1 MHSTPQH
8 TFYTPAYYIPTCIL
22 YPGIVHPGIHFI
34 PRHIISRHAYFTPA
48 CILYPGIHFIP
59 RHAYY
64 IPTCILYPGMHFIP
78 QHAYY
83 IPTCI
88 LYPSMHFIPRHA
100 YYIPEWILYPDMH
113 IIHLHAYYIPACI
126 LYPGAGRDRGG
137 KQFEGV
143 GLSYSEQKR
152 LQCNPWLVQDIFRTD
167 QIFSN
172 IEGPRFFQSEFTT
185 DPKINR
191 KRLKSVQFE
200 SIFNCKKQIIYQWS
214 LLWKITDY
222 PFIP

>member
-1 MHSTPQH
+1 MFSITLTGRWQAYFTPG
-8 TFYTPAYYIPTCIL
+8 C
-22 YPGIVHPGIHFI
+22 IVHPGIHFI

-88 LYPSMHFIPRHA
+88 LYPGMHFIPRHA

-152 LQCNPWLVQDIFRTD
+152 LQCNPWLVQDIFRIN